1 MGYVDKNLVPGEQIL
16 YRAHLHLIIFLT
28 AMLFT
33 LLGVALIVTGLIL
46 QLIVVWIPGALV
58 LVYGLVKLVGRY
70 ARYVTSEFAVTN
82 KRVLV
87 KIGLFQRHTLELLL
101 SRLETIGVE
110 QGLLARLLGYGT
122 IVVTGTGGTSEP
134 FTNISRP
141 LEFRRQV
148 QAAASVWLPA
158 AGGPSAPPPGATPQN

>member
-1 MGYVDKNLVPGEQIL
+1 MGYVDKNLVPGEQIV
-16 YRAHLHLIIFLT
+16 YRAHLHWIIFLT
-28 AMLFT
+28 AALFI
-33 LLGVALIVTGLIL
+33 LPGAALVVVGLIS
-46 QLIVVWIPGALV
+46 QLIVVWVPGAL
-58 LVYGLVKLVGRY
+58 LAAYGLCKLA
-70 ARYVTSEFAVTN
+70 ARYVRYATSEFAVTN

-87 KIGLFQRHTLELLL
+87 KIGFYKRHTLELLL

-134 FTNISRP
+134 FANISRP

-148 QAAASVWLPA
+148 QAAASLWMPA
-158 AGGPSAPPPGATPQN
+158 TGGPAVDPPQN